1 MLAIPSLVAFG
12 IAALPSLVLGDEPA
26 STPKDL
32 FIRAEQLHVRPG
44 RVLERGMLWVHE
56 GQIVAVGT
64 DIKLPKDA
72 VLIEGKVA
80 CAGFI
85 DSWSAF
91 ALEPNARFDDRAGPA
106 TRAVDAVDS
115 YVDARHERALLAAGI
130 TSVRLQPTVGARAGG
145 VGAVLRLHPSKSFAE
160 TTVIADA
167 CSATAIG
174 VSRSDGRALD
184 VFERVSA
191 VDRVLG
197 AIADGYAYLVET
209 NEYRH
214 ELAEWEKK
222 IADKQKE
229 LDDGFKKAKK
239 DREKAQTEA
248 KDKGNEFKDKEYK
261 EDKKPKAPRF
271 DEEKEV
277 YARIA
282 GGELPLVVEVHRA
295 LEIRALLA
303 GTKRFDRL
311 RLVLAGASEAAQCA
325 ELLAERRIP
334 VIVWP
339 VPMGVQRAPEYRGAS
354 LALAAELDH
363 AGVEVLLGS
372 GAMDPLASRDLPLL
386 AALAVGH
393 GLPRETALAALT
405 TRPARVFDVADKL
418 GTLEL
423 GRSADVLVLDGDPF
437 AATTSVRYVLS
448 AGELVV
454 GEVKK

>member
-1 MLAIPSLVAFG
+1 VLAIPSLCAFG
-12 IAALPSLVLGDEPA
+12 LAASAAFVPGDESAAPQ
-26 STPKDL
+26 KDL
-32 FIRAEQLHVRPG
+32 FIRAEELHVRPG
-44 RVLERGMLWVHE
+44 RVIERGMLWVHE
-56 GQIVAVGT
+56 GRIVAVGT
-64 DIKLPKDA
+64 DIKVPEGAAL
-72 VLIEGKVA
+72 LEGKVA
-80 CAGFI
+80 CAGFF
-85 DSWSAF
+85 DSWSSF
-91 ALEPNARFDDRAGPA
+91 ALEPNAAFDDRAGPA
-106 TRAVDAVDS
+106 TRALDAVDS
-115 YVDARHERALLAAGI
+115 YVDPRHEAALLAAGV
-130 TSVRLQPTVGARAGG
+130 TSVRVQPTVGARAGG
-145 VGAVLRLHPSKSFAE
+145 VGAVLRLHPTKQFAE
-160 TTVIADA
+160 TVVIPDA

-174 VSRSDGRALD
+174 VSRDGRTID

-191 VDRVLG
+191 VDRVVG
-197 AIADGYAYLVET
+197 AIADGYGYLIET

-222 IADKQKE
+222 LADKQKE
-229 LDDGFKKAKK
+229 LDEGFKKAKK

-248 KDKGNEFKDKEYK
+248 KDKGNEFKEKEYK

-271 DEEKEV
+271 DEDKEI

-295 LEIRALLA
+295 LEIRALLE

-325 ELLAERRIP
+325 ELLVERKIP

-339 VPMGVQRAPEYRGAS
+339 VPMGVQRPPEYRGAS
-354 LALAAELDH
+354 LALAAELHH

-393 GLPRETALAALT
+393 GLPKDVALAALT
-405 TRPARVFDVADKL
+405 TRPARVFDVGDKL

>member
-12 IAALPSLVLGDEPA
+12 IAALPSLVLGDESA
-26 STPKDL
+26 ATPKDL

-56 GQIVAVGT
+56 GRIVAVGT
-64 DIKLPKDA
+64 DIKLPEDA
-72 VLIEGKVA
+72 LLIEGKVV

-85 DSWSAF
+85 DSWSSF
-91 ALEPNARFDDRAGPA
+91 GLEPNARFDDRAGPA

-115 YVDARHERALLAAGI
+115 YVDPRHERALLAAGV
-130 TSVRLQPTVGARAGG
+130 TAVRLQPTVGARAGG
-145 VGAVLRLHPSKSFAE
+145 VGAVLRVHPSKSFAE

-174 VSRSDGRALD
+174 VSRDGRALD

-191 VDRVLG
+191 VDRVVG
-197 AIADGYAYLVET
+197 ALADGYGYLVET

-229 LDDGFKKAKK
+229 LDEGFKKAKK

-248 KDKGNEFKDKEYK
+248 KDKGNEFKEKDYK

-295 LEIRALLA
+295 LEIRALLE
-303 GTKRFDRL
+303 GTKRFERL

-339 VPMGVQRAPEYRGAS
+339 VPMGAQRAPEYRGAS